1 MQKKTSILKVL
12 IDHIHLYEHLAQRA
26 VWRIFILWTI
36 KKKKEFSSLD
46 YATEVYRKILKPMLC
61 SSALNQWQAG
71 FRYSNA
77 TLWLALTVICQFY
90 SCRIRNRKVRI
101 SIGFSVTSHGE
112 GSLTPR
118 GRGFDFFSERLTHQA
133 FKCLTI
139 EDSNII
145 RVNNNCSQSNSYP
158 CSTAGGSCHL
168 SIDLPLNSSQTLR
181 APQE

>member
-1 MQKKTSILKVL
+1 MNFLEMCRQHRRNSRRWFGQLLTKPAHKINAEKTSILKVL

-46 YATEVYRKILKPMLC
+46 FATEVYRKILKPMLC

-90 SCRIRNRKVRI
+90 SCRTRNRKVRI

-118 GRGFDFFSERLTHQA
+118 GRGFDFFSERLTRQA
-133 FKCLTI
+133 FKCF
-139 EDSNII
+139 
-145 RVNNNCSQSNSYP
+145 NNW
-158 CSTAGGSCHL
+158 GS
-168 SIDLPLNSSQTLR
+168 R
-181 APQE
+181 YYY